1 MWDTLHVDKMHWATL
16 SKLPAQNGLVAIHI
30 ERLDG
35 SWGGQGSSMEGFYA
49 AHVCHNLVVDKLRM
63 RVGSCPPVVVAAL
76 KPLQGCFKEV
86 QVECGSSVYRS
97 TVVASDLEA
106 LAGFGGMCTM
116 LRIEHAHILSSVEL
130 WKAVIVGLPKL
141 SGVWLDQCTGCH
153 YDDVALHIKQVVEE
167 NECNWVSIFIDTMH
181 IGGEERLMEA
191 VFPLQVKWQ

>member
-16 SKLPAQNGLVAIHI
+16 SKLPAQSGSVAIHI

-35 SWGGQGSSMEGFYA
+35 SWGGEGSSMQGFYA
-49 AHVCHNLVVDKLRM
+49 AHACHNLVVDKLCM

-97 TVVASDLEA
+97 RVFASDLEA

-116 LRIEHAHILSSVEL
+116 LRIESAHILSSVEL

-153 YDDVALHIKQVVEE
+153 YDDVALHIKQVVEGNVC
-167 NECNWVSIFIDTMH
+167 NEVSIFIDTMY
-181 IGGEERLMEA
+181 IGGVERIMED
-191 VFPLQVKWQ
+191 VFPLHVKWE

>member
-30 ERLDG
+30 QRLDG
-35 SWGGQGSSMEGFYA
+35 SWSGVGSSMEGFYA
-49 AHVCHNLVVDKLRM
+49 AHVGHNLVVDKLRM
-63 RVGSCPPVVVAAL
+63 RVGSYPPEVVAAL

-97 TVVASDLEA
+97 RVFASDLEA

-116 LRIEHAHILSSVEL
+116 LRIEHAHMLSSVEL
-130 WKAVIVGLPKL
+130 WKAIIVGLPKL

-167 NECNWVSIFIDTMH
+167 NVCNPVSIFIDTTH
-181 IGGEERLMEA
+181 IGGEESLMED
-191 VFPLQVKWQ
+191 VFPLHVKWQ